1 MIVKFERSKY
11 GTTYKATD
19 FLGNVYYAKHPSE
32 HWLRALGEPV
42 AEVIIWQTSMGNQV
56 EGRVLEALRTAHEM
70 HIRGDGDAWH
80 REYSEQFKDND
91 DEDAYRNLL
100 TL

>member
-1 MIVKFERSKY
+1 MIVKFERRGY
-11 GTTYKATD
+11 AYKATD
-19 FLGNVYYAKHPSE
+19 LLGNVYYATHPSGT
-32 HWLRALGEPV
+32 LCRALGESV
-42 AEVIIWQTSMGNQV
+42 SEVISWQTSMGNQV

-80 REYSEQFKDND
+80 REYSEQFKDDN
-91 DEDAYRNLL
+91 DEDAYSNLL